1 MENISVEF
9 IVIALQFHSEDGLGV
24 CPLAGLLGSDDDP
37 GYDGVIVALLCPIDS
52 ALPLHCWAQ

>member
-24 CPLAGLLGSDDDP
+24 CPLAGL
-37 GYDGVIVALLCPIDS
+37 VALTDFGE
-52 ALPLHCWAQ
+52 